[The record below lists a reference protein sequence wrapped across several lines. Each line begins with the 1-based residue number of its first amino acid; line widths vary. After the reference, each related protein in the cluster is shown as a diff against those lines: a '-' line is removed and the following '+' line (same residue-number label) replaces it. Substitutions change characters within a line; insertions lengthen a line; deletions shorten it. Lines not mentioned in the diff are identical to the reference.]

1 MGLSISYLGDLG
13 GYDTQ
18 VTKENKSHGS
28 DKKKNR
34 VKQRLVSPEWGRQ
47 PNHSNVCK
55 QPKLSDSGTQITQN
69 KIYVQKMK
77 NNII

>member
-1 MGLSISYLGDLG
+1 MAQMGDDAKTASIKKYYSMGLSISYLGDLG

-34 VKQRLVSPEWGRQ
+34 VKQRLVSPE
-47 PNHSNVCK
+47 
-55 QPKLSDSGTQITQN
+55 
-69 KIYVQKMK
+69 
-77 NNII
+77 